1 VAVSADDGAGG
12 HDALA
17 IDGRAEQRIA
27 GARRT
32 SVGGAEHAKLR
43 QGRSRDVTG
52 AATLAVTGALTAT
65 ADQALRARQAG
76 SVVALVDRHATVAPE
91 RTMLASTAGGEMALD
106 PAGSATL
113 KLARLTLR
121 CGSAEVTIGD
131 GRVTVKAPTVVA
143 HGAMGK
149 VQVDA
154 QGATTAGQ
162 EVKASAVLLNEV
174 KGAMV
179 IISDSPGNLAALAA
193 DKHHVPDGKGTVK

>member
-1 VAVSADDGAGG
+1 
-12 HDALA
+12 
-17 IDGRAEQRIA
+17 
-27 GARRT
+27 
-32 SVGGAEHAKLR
+32 
-43 QGRSRDVTG
+43 
-52 AATLAVTGALTAT
+52 
-65 ADQALRARQAG
+65 
-76 SVVALVDRHATVAPE
+76 VVALVDEHATFAAE
-91 RTMLASTAGGEMALD
+91 RALSASTAGAQVTLD
-106 PAGSATL
+106 PEGSATL

-121 CGSAEVTIGD
+121 CGAAEVTIGD

-179 IISDSPGNLAALAA
+179 IISDSPGNLAPLTA
-193 DKHHVPDGKGTVK
+193 DKHRVPDGKGTVK